1 MLKLIKE
8 LRRREVLRTA
18 GLYVGVAW
26 IVVEVSSVLFDAFEA
41 PEWALQAIIILAI
54 IGLPVTIVLAWVFDI
69 TEHGIEVQADAT
81 DTMVI
86 PFGGRRM
93 DFAVIGVLSVALIF
107 SIYLNVAGKVDT
119 VSEQLEPLSILI
131 ADFDNRTG
139 NPIFDGALEQ
149 ALNIGVESAPFVNSY
164 SRNSVLA
171 EASRLGLGTKLDSD
185 LSRLMAV
192 RQGIDLVLLGAI
204 DPDGSGFKIS
214 VVAVDP
220 AVDDTVASKSE
231 TAESTADVL
240 AAVGDLSGD
249 IRKALGDD
257 TIGRKE
263 EGAVETFTAAS
274 LEAAKAYSQAQE
286 LALAGNHEEALAFYE
301 SAVDEDPNFGRA
313 LSGWALSLFNL
324 GRTAEATELWEQA
337 LSKMDTMTERERL
350 RTLGLYY
357 MVVTGNYEKARET
370 YQSLVEQFPADG
382 PGHNNLAIANFHTLD
397 FDAALEEGQ
406 RVLEIYPT
414 RTLFR
419 SNFALYAMYAGDF
432 ETAEAE
438 ARQTLE
444 QDPERYIAWLP
455 VAMAALSRGEYEA
468 ARNAYNEMAEVG
480 QRGRSVAGLGL
491 ADIEMYLGNFAGAIE
506 LLQEG
511 IDYDAE
517 VGNQR
522 SQATK
527 LVVLA
532 EASAA
537 AGDAAAARKAIEQA
551 LEINAGLARKV
562 PAALMYLELGDVSE
576 AGALAESMGEALQAQ
591 SRAYSALIE
600 AKLLLATETSMD
612 ALDMLREAVGLADL
626 WLIRFHL
633 GKAYLRAG
641 YDAEALDEFTN
652 CESRRGEASALF
664 LDDLPTWRYIATLPY
679 WKGRAQENLG
689 IGTAAQQSYRDYL
702 AIRPHGGPLADDAR
716 ERIQ

>member
-8 LRRREVLRTA
+8 LRRREVFRTA

-41 PEWALQAIIILAI
+41 PDWALQAVIILAI
-54 IGLPVTIVLAWVFDI
+54 IGLPVTIVLAWIFDI
-69 TEHGIEVQADAT
+69 TEHGIEVQAEAT

-93 DFAVIGVLSVALIF
+93 DFVVIGVLSVALIF

-119 VSEQLEPLSILI
+119 APEQLEPLSILI

-139 NPIFDGALEQ
+139 NPIFDGA
-149 ALNIGVESAPFVNSY
+149 
-164 SRNSVLA
+164 LA

-220 AVDDTVASKSE
+220 AVDDTVASESE

-357 MVVTGNYEKARET
+357 MVVTGNYQKARET

-382 PGHNNLAIANFHTLD
+382 PGHNNLAIANFATLD

-537 AGDAAAARKAIEQA
+537 AGDAAAARKAIKQA

-576 AGALAESMGEALQAQ
+576 AGALSESMGEALQAQ

-600 AKLLLATETSMD
+600 AKLLLATETDMD